1 MIQRTYVFVDNH
13 VPLRLQDGTIYE
25 VFAPMFIDIIEKP
38 ANVMVDTANGFLV
51 FDIVTLEDYQDVG
64 GTTTFVTT
72 SQLARE
78 QDKLSEYGFVVN
90 LLNHDYNKTY
100 TIEQIN
106 EYNAKYD
113 QMLEESK
120 GELVQ

>member
-25 VFAPMFIDIIEKP
+25 VYAPMFINIIEKP

-72 SQLARE
+72 SKIARE

-113 QMLEESK
+113 QMLEESQ